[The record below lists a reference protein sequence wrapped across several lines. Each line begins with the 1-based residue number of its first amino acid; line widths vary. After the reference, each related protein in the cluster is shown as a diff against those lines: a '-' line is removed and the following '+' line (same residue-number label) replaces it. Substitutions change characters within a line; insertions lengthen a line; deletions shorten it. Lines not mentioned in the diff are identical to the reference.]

1 MKQTIFTTRQRAEE
15 IIKEA
20 VTIWEHSNNGE
31 HLEGLDRDPVLALF
45 MTALAY
51 QANEIDNEIEQL
63 RADILN
69 EFARMLI
76 PYERIHALPAT
87 AVVEV
92 SMENSVPSQILDH
105 RTNFSLAGSSFS
117 FIPLLKTTVF
127 NGGVSSVVRLDA
139 RRWKVGL
146 QFKEPISNLS
156 GWTFMIGN
164 THFQDLK
171 VFVNGHPLPLIKPWD
186 YADLPLSGCFSLG
199 NMIYSQS
206 PVFQSRH
213 LWFDLFAKQN
223 VRLFSVD
230 TYKSILPYPVD
241 KVELVFEF
249 FGIDDSFL
257 FDKEQL
263 LLNCTILLNAE
274 LRSATLSSN
283 TPMVRLT
290 GGEKSADRWQFL
302 HLIRPSVSQL
312 FKDEPIEIRKIATDR
327 FNAERLVKLA
337 TTLISRFSSDYY
349 AFQQIESLRD
359 GAFMDQF
366 YTVLKKM
373 SEGVAK
379 ASKTTTP
386 GLYLMLKNPR
396 GFHPKEASLNID
408 YLITNGSAVNTVLNS
423 KSQFSVATGT
433 HIGSVKLV
441 AEPMPGSD
449 ELQSVDAENSLARYY
464 MVTNDRIVTPA
475 DIKMLCYNELAT
487 RFGITI
493 DMISKIRVRNMQHTE
508 RGHCG
513 FETQVYITLKDNP
526 YIRRS
531 FQEKIA
537 MTELVL
543 QKMIEVR
550 SANVFPVQVNIEI
563 V

>member
-69 EFARMLI
+69 EFARLLI

-230 TYKSILPYPVD
+230 TNRFY
-241 KVELVFEF
+241 
-249 FGIDDSFL
+249 
-257 FDKEQL
+257 
-263 LLNCTILLNAE
+263 
-274 LRSATLSSN
+274 
-283 TPMVRLT
+283 
-290 GGEKSADRWQFL
+290 
-302 HLIRPSVSQL
+302 LIRS
-312 FKDEPIEIRKIATDR
+312 IRWNWCLNFSGLTIR
-327 FNAERLVKLA
+327 SC
-337 TTLISRFSSDYY
+337 LIRSSC
-349 AFQQIESLRD
+349 S
-359 GAFMDQF
+359 
-366 YTVLKKM
+366 
-373 SEGVAK
+373 
-379 ASKTTTP
+379 
-386 GLYLMLKNPR
+386 
-396 GFHPKEASLNID
+396 
-408 YLITNGSAVNTVLNS
+408 
-423 KSQFSVATGT
+423 
-433 HIGSVKLV
+433 
-441 AEPMPGSD
+441 
-449 ELQSVDAENSLARYY
+449 
-464 MVTNDRIVTPA
+464 
-475 DIKMLCYNELAT
+475 
-487 RFGITI
+487 
-493 DMISKIRVRNMQHTE
+493 
-508 RGHCG
+508 
-513 FETQVYITLKDNP
+513 
-526 YIRRS
+526 
-531 FQEKIA
+531 
-537 MTELVL
+537 
-543 QKMIEVR
+543 
-550 SANVFPVQVNIEI
+550 
-563 V
+563 